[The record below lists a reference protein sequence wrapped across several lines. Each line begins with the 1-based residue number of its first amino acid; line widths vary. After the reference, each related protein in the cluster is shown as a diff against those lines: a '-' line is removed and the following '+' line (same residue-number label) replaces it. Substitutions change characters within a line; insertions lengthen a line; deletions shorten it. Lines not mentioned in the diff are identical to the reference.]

1 MKVSVVIPC
10 YKSKDSI
17 RTVVSETISILQQ
30 RKNTDY
36 EIVLVNDGSPDN
48 TFCVLKEICADNKNI
63 IALDLS
69 KNFGQACAML
79 AGYSEITGDIIVH
92 SDDDGQTPIDYLWK
106 LIDKLQEGHDI
117 VFAQFDKKKNSLIQ
131 NIGTWINIKTSEIFI
146 GKPKGIHLSNFFCCK
161 SFVIKEIIK
170 NNNPYPFIGGLFIKS
185 TQNFGTIK
193 TLHRSRTHGKSNYK
207 LKNMIG
213 LWLNGFTAFSIVP
226 LRIASLLGMITAL
239 AGFGYACYLIIQRI
253 IHDTIPAGYTS
264 IAAILLVVSG
274 IIMMLLGI
282 IGEYTGRIYLNINK
296 IPQYIVRE
304 KINSK

>member
-1 MKVSVVIPC
+1 MKISVVIPC
-10 YKSKDSI
+10 YKSEDSI
-17 RTVVSETISILQQ
+17 KRVVSETISVLQQ
-30 RKNTDY
+30 RKDTDY
-36 EIVLVNDGSPDN
+36 EIILVNDGSPDN
-48 TFCVLKEICADNKNI
+48 TFCVLKEICANNKNI

-79 AGYSEITGDIIVH
+79 AGYSVITGDIVVH

-117 VFAQFDKKKNSLIQ
+117 VFAQFDKKKNSFIQ

-161 SFVIKEIIK
+161 NFVIKEISK

-185 TQNFGTIK
+185 TINFGAVE
-193 TLHRSRTHGKSNYK
+193 TLHRKRTHGKSNYN
-207 LKNMIG
+207 LKKMIG

-226 LRIASLLGMITAL
+226 LRIASFLGMVTAFT
-239 AGFGYACYLIIQRI
+239 GFGYASYLIIQHV
-253 IHDTIPAGYTS
+253 IHDTIPPGYTS

-274 IIMMLLGI
+274 IIMLLLGI
-282 IGEYTGRIYLNINK
+282 IGEYIGRIYLNINK

-304 KINSK
+304 KINNK